1 MALEALDPFN
11 VRRQLARLG
20 SLPGVQGAA
29 SDFSFLMNA
38 REALLPLPLVD
49 RPKAI
54 DPHVFPPLEHRPVP
68 VLSGKK
74 VGVVGS
80 GGSGAGIALVGMA
93 RAFEEAGIRPAAISA
108 CSGTAVWGA
117 MWAAGMTA
125 QEMAEF
131 SLSWRPQD
139 YLDLGWSRIPRVA
152 VSALRGFTGVAKG
165 DALERLFDRRLW
177 RMSAGET
184 DIPLHTIVYNLD
196 RGRIEYFGSA
206 DTPDLML
213 GEVVRIAVALPLLVE
228 AVRVEGHL
236 YVDGG
241 VVDAFPAEPLLD
253 EQAGIDHVFGLNVL
267 LPRGLEG
274 ENISGWERRRLGGMV
289 AAGRQLGRA
298 GHIELARRAK
308 RRLGDK
314 LTLIE
319 PVDLGEVS
327 GLNFYDLFL
336 DRRRWPE
343 LMRRGYE
350 STVTALD
357 DLRAASKGG
366 RIAGARA

>member
-1 MALEALDPFN
+1 MALEAFDPFN
-11 VRRQLARLG
+11 VRRQLGRLG
-20 SLPGVQGAA
+20 SVPGVRSVARDVA
-29 SDFSFLMNA
+29 FLNNA

-49 RPKAI
+49 RPRAL
-54 DPHVFPPLEHRPVP
+54 DPHVFPPFEHRPATR
-68 VLSGKK
+68 LEGRKI
-74 VGVVGS
+74 GVVGS

-108 CSGTAVWGA
+108 CSGSAVWGA
-117 MWAAGMTA
+117 MWAAGMTS
-125 QEMAEF
+125 QEMADF

-139 YLDLGWSRIPRVA
+139 YLDRGWTRLPSVA
-152 VSALRGFTGVAKG
+152 MSAMRGFTGMAKG
-165 DALERLFDRRLW
+165 EALERLFDRRLW
-177 RMSAGET
+177 HMCAGET

-213 GEVVRIAVALPLLVE
+213 GEIVRIAVALPLLVE

-253 EQAGIDHVFGLNVL
+253 EQAGLDHVFGLNVL
-267 LPRGLEG
+267 LPPGLEG
-274 ENISGWERRRLGGMV
+274 EDISGWERRRLGGMV

-298 GHIELARRAK
+298 SHIELARRAK
-308 RRLGDK
+308 RRLGDR
-314 LTLIE
+314 LTLVE
-319 PVDLGEVS
+319 PVRLDEVS

-350 STVTALD
+350 ATVAALEPF
-357 DLRAASKGG
+357 RAATSSG
-366 RIAGARA
+366 RAAGRRA

>member
-1 MALEALDPFN
+1 MALEGLDPFN

-20 SLPGVQGAA
+20 SLPGVASAA
-29 SDFSFLMNA
+29 SDVTFLANA
-38 REALLPLPLVD
+38 RQALLPLPIVD
-49 RPKAI
+49 RPKPI
-54 DPHVFPPLEHRPVP
+54 DPHVFPRFEHRAVP
-68 VLSGKK
+68 GLAGKK

-80 GGSGAGIALVGMA
+80 GGSGASVALVGVA

-108 CSGTAVWGA
+108 CSGSAVWGS
-117 MWAAGMTA
+117 MWAAGMSA

-139 YLDLGWSRIPRVA
+139 YLDLGWTRIPRVA
-152 VSALRGFTGVAKG
+152 MSAMRGFTGVAKA

-177 RMSAGET
+177 RMCAGET
-184 DIPLHTIVYNLD
+184 DIPIHTIVYNLD
-196 RGRIEYFGSA
+196 RGRLEYFGSA
-206 DTPDLML
+206 DTPELML
-213 GEVVRIAVALPLLVE
+213 GELVRIAVALPLLVE
-228 AVRVEGHL
+228 AVRIEGNF

-241 VVDAFPAEPLLD
+241 VVDVFPAEPLID

-267 LPRGLEG
+267 LPQGLEG
-274 ENISGWERRRLGGMV
+274 EDISGWERRRLGAV

-298 GHIELARRAK
+298 SHIELARRAK
-308 RRLGDK
+308 RRLGDR

-319 PVDLGEVS
+319 PVDLDEVS

-336 DRRRWPE
+336 DRSRWPD

-350 STVTALD
+350 ATVAALEPFRGAPPK
-357 DLRAASKGG
+357 RAKAN
-366 RIAGARA
+366 A